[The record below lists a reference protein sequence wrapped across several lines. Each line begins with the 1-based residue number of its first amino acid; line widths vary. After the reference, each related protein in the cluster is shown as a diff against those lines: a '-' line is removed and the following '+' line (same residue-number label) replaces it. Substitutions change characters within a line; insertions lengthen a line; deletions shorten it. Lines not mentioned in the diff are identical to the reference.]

1 MSSGSA
7 NDSQTS
13 TMVGRTSPPHVSD
26 EEAAYASSH
35 TRKFTVTRA
44 PKRNYTKHRP
54 STESARAR
62 RIRRSSSP
70 TVGNEDEE
78 DEVYEESE
86 DNGKDEEWD
95 DDDEIYNGDEEDEHN
110 DEYDEGDQ
118 DADYDKH
125 DEEDISKSSI
135 SDPLQSYKELCI
147 SASSPSFR
155 AE

>member
-1 MSSGSA
+1 IG
-7 NDSQTS
+7 
-13 TMVGRTSPPHVSD
+13 
-26 EEAAYASSH
+26 
-35 TRKFTVTRA
+35 
-44 PKRNYTKHRP
+44 
-54 STESARAR
+54 
-62 RIRRSSSP
+62 RSSSP

-135 SDPLQSYKELCI
+135 SDPLQSYKGLCI